1 MRFNEFILEAKIL
14 NEASWWNYGNG
25 TFFTISD
32 GKAGQKLLAA
42 IEAVYATIAPD
53 EYLEKVGPRE
63 PGKKIL
69 VPFGKDSGEYLFV
82 KTKSGQILKISGA
95 AKGIGSALNH
105 SGSATGGAE
114 GEAKNSKVNLGDISE
129 GVLGAAL
136 YAKLLARTRDGI
148 TDITEE
154 NVWEVL
160 NQGTQSTEVTGMV
173 WSEQSADI
181 GGAIDNIKFR
191 MRIKAQ
197 AARALKDPNNFKK
210 INDTIVGSS
219 VSFVNGRYGTKYA
232 EAIYLNRKAD
242 EIEIVSDGMT
252 DQKADPITG
261 LVKKTDVFITSK
273 NEEGKPI
280 KERLPISLK
289 AGSSVK
295 QFGQVS
301 GKTFDKMI
309 GLLKPFN
316 VDVSSLQDKW
326 NKVVKGSNLSD
337 DSIRGA
343 KAIFPDIA
351 DMLNEKLSGPKA
363 EANFVHN
370 IASAIH
376 FFAASNDP
384 KVRLVQLIG
393 ANKVH
398 VLNTNLLF
406 EKILSKDINLEAF
419 ATIGDNTAKITI
431 KDVNSGKPLISLRSY
446 HTDNAQ
452 RNIIE
457 MEKLMKELCGVEWD
471 REFGKEK
478 AADKTPVNPSTT
490 GRVEP
495 VNVAAPKKS
504 KAPATTAAAAANPAQ
519 AAYVKPQVSTLNGAE
534 WQDQTPSA
542 NPHDVHRTDMEEES
556 GDKDIGRLRKLA
568 GIKTALSKG
577 I

>member
-1 MRFNEFILEAKIL
+1 MRYNEFILEAAIL
-14 NEASWWNYGNG
+14 NEASWQKYGPG

-32 GKAGQKLLAA
+32 GIAGKKLLAA
-42 IEAVYATIAPD
+42 IESAYATIGPD
-53 EYLEKVGPRE
+53 DYLEKVGPRE

-69 VPFGKDSGEYLFV
+69 VPFGRDSGEYLFV
-82 KTKSGQILKISGA
+82 KTKDGQLLKIAGSSGT
-95 AKGIGSALNH
+95 IGTALNH
-105 SGSATGGAE
+105 AGSKTGGVE
-114 GEAKNSKVNLGDISE
+114 GEAKTSKVNLGDISE

-136 YAKLLARTRDGI
+136 YAKLLARSRDGI
-148 TDITEE
+148 VDITEE
-154 NVWEVL
+154 NVWQVL
-160 NQGTQSTEVTGMV
+160 DQGTQSTEVAGMV
-173 WSEQSADI
+173 WREQSADI
-181 GGAIDNIKFR
+181 GGALDTIKFR

-316 VDVSSLQDKW
+316 IDVASLQDKW
-326 NKVVKGSNLSD
+326 NKIVKGSNQSA

-343 KAIFPDIA
+343 MAIFPDIA
-351 DMLNEKLSGPKA
+351 AMINKKLTGPAA

-376 FFAASNDP
+376 YYASSNDP

-406 EKILSKDINLEAF
+406 EKISSKHINLEAF
-419 ATIGDNTAKITI
+419 AKVGDGTAKITI

-478 AADKTPVNPSTT
+478 PKDNTPVKPSDT

-495 VNVAAPKKS
+495 TNVAAPAKKV
-504 KAPATTAAAAANPAQ
+504 PTAKP
-519 AAYVKPQVSTLNGAE
+519 AYVAPPVGKDVNTLQGGE
-534 WQDQTPSA
+534 WTNTPDNREPS
-542 NPHDVHRTDMEEES
+542 VGMGEEIE
-556 GDKDIGRLRKLA
+556 DKDMSRLRKLA
-568 GIKTALSKG
+568 GIKNDLSKG

>member
-1 MRFNEFILEAKIL
+1 MRFNEFILEAAIL
-14 NEASWWNYGNG
+14 NEASWWKYDNG

-32 GKAGQKLLAA
+32 GAAGQKLLAA
-42 IEAVYATIAPD
+42 IESVYATIGSD

-63 PGKKIL
+63 PGKKIA
-69 VPFGKDSGEYLFV
+69 VPFGRDSGEYLFV
-82 KTKSGQILKISGA
+82 KTRSGQILKISGA
-95 AKGIGSALNH
+95 AKVIGTALNH
-105 SGSATGGAE
+105 AGSATGGEE
-114 GEAKNSKVNLGDISE
+114 GEAKTSKVNLGDISE

-181 GGAIDNIKFR
+181 GGAIDTIKFR

-273 NEEGKPI
+273 NDEGKPI

-326 NKVVKGSNLSD
+326 NNVVKGSNLAD

-343 KAIFPDIA
+343 MAIFPDIA
-351 DMLNEKLSGPKA
+351 NMLNEKLTGPKA

-376 FFAASNDP
+376 YFAASNDP

-406 EKILSKDINLEAF
+406 EKILNKDINLQAF
-419 ATIGDNTAKITI
+419 ATIGDRTAKVTI

-478 AADKTPVNPSTT
+478 DDSKEKPKTKAKTPASPSDT

-495 VNVAAPKKS
+495 VNVAAS
-504 KAPATTAAAAANPAQ
+504 KPANKAATPVDPVQ
-519 AAYVKPQVSTLNGAE
+519 STYTKPQINTLQGST
-534 WQDQTPSA
+534 WQDQA
-542 NPHDVHRTDMEEES
+542 A
-556 GDKDIGRLRKLA
+556 DKELDRVRKNA
-568 GIKTALSKG
+568 GITVE
-577 I
+577 

>member
-1 MRFNEFILEAKIL
+1 MRYNEFILEANIL
-14 NEASWWNYGNG
+14 QEASWWKYDDG
-25 TFFTISD
+25 TFFTVST
-32 GKAGQKLLAA
+32 GNAGQKLLSA
-42 IEAVYATIAPD
+42 IEAAYSTMDPA
-53 EYLEKVGPRE
+53 EYLEKVSDKE
-63 PGKKIL
+63 PGMKIV
-69 VPFGKDSGEYLFV
+69 VPFGKDTGEYLFV
-82 KTKSGQILKISGA
+82 RTKEGQILKIAGA
-95 AKGIGSALNH
+95 AKSIGSALNH
-105 SGSATGGAE
+105 AGSATGGKE
-114 GEAKNSKVNLGDISE
+114 GEAKTSKVNLGDISE

-148 TDITEE
+148 VDIDEAK
-154 NVWEVL
+154 VWEVL
-160 NQGTQSTEVTGMV
+160 DQGTQSTEVTGIV
-173 WSEQSADI
+173 WSENSADI
-181 GGAIDNIKFR
+181 GGAIDTIKYR

-210 INDTIVGSS
+210 INDSIVASS
-219 VSFVNGRYGTKYA
+219 VSFVNGRYGSKYA

-242 EIEIVSDGMT
+242 EIEIVSDGLS

-273 NEEGKPI
+273 GEDGKPI

-326 NKVVKGSNLSD
+326 NKIVKGSNQSA

-343 KAIFPDIA
+343 EAIFPDIA
-351 DMLNEKLSGPKA
+351 AMLNAKLKGPKA

-376 FFAASNDP
+376 YFASSNDP

-406 EKILSKDINLEAF
+406 EKIVSKDIDLQAF
-419 ATIGDNTAKITI
+419 ANVGDGKAKITI
-431 KDVNSGKPLISLRSY
+431 KDVNSGKPLLSLRSY

-457 MEKLMKELCGVEWD
+457 MEKLMKELCGVEWE

-478 AADKTPVNPSTT
+478 GKPEVAAKPSTT

-495 VNVAAPKKS
+495 TNVAAPA
-504 KAPATTAAAAANPAQ
+504 KAVTPAKP
-519 AAYVKPQVSTLNGAE
+519 AYVAPKPAYVAPPMTGKSVNTLQGSE
-534 WQDQTPSA
+534 WHGQPTNDEHP
-542 NPHDVHRTDMEEES
+542 VEMEEEVD
-556 GDKDIGRLRKLA
+556 DKDISRLRKLA
-568 GIKTALSKG
+568 GIKTALSTG

>member
-1 MRFNEFILEAKIL
+1 
-14 NEASWWNYGNG
+14 
-25 TFFTISD
+25 
-32 GKAGQKLLAA
+32 
-42 IEAVYATIAPD
+42 
-53 EYLEKVGPRE
+53 
-63 PGKKIL
+63 
-69 VPFGKDSGEYLFV
+69 
-82 KTKSGQILKISGA
+82 
-95 AKGIGSALNH
+95 
-105 SGSATGGAE
+105 
-114 GEAKNSKVNLGDISE
+114 
-129 GVLGAAL
+129 
-136 YAKLLARTRDGI
+136 
-148 TDITEE
+148 
-154 NVWEVL
+154 
-160 NQGTQSTEVTGMV
+160 
-173 WSEQSADI
+173 
-181 GGAIDNIKFR
+181 
-191 MRIKAQ
+191 
-197 AARALKDPNNFKK
+197 
-210 INDTIVGSS
+210 
-219 VSFVNGRYGTKYA
+219 
-232 EAIYLNRKAD
+232 
-242 EIEIVSDGMT
+242 
-252 DQKADPITG
+252 
-261 LVKKTDVFITSK
+261 
-273 NEEGKPI
+273 
-280 KERLPISLK
+280 LK

-478 AADKTPVNPSTT
+478 VADKTPVNPSTT

-504 KAPATTAAAAANPAQ
+504 KAPATTATAAANPVQ
-519 AAYVKPQVSTLNGAE
+519 AAYVKPQVSTLDGAE
-534 WQDQTPSA
+534 WQDQTPAA
-542 NPHDVHRTDMEEES
+542 NPHDVRRADMEEES
-556 GDKDIGRLRKLA
+556 SDKDIGRLRKLA
-568 GIKTALSKG
+568 GIKTSLSKG